1 MPKLARWST
10 PGRTPDSNLEA
21 WSARVSEIFRPY
33 VADCTQFYDPTK
45 VNTPRGTPDPMI
57 SWTAFPARLLGPD
70 RLRAADSDRNEQDEY
85 CEWSV
90 QKRGG
95 KIVRVTFTTEVP
107 EYFAHLWDTDPDGLL
122 KLYRRLVDPRVKLAD
137 LRDGDGDYL
146 PINRWNHP
154 SRSGRIAHLLQASNT
169 LGAAVDLVARATV
182 ARRDANGKPVTEQQA
197 LIACARLG
205 DPRRHSDPQI
215 AGAVNGAAVGGAEI
229 TFANPPGLH
238 LGRPRTA
245 GMVTPDGADAARFW
259 TIERGDPEHTV
270 RARFEVPASKRYVV
284 GDITIGGKPIQ
295 LGGQIAE
302 RVQVW
307 VKALIKQGNHTP
319 KAIPCGPR
327 RARPCA

>member
-1 MPKLARWST
+1 VPKLARWNT
-10 PGRTPDSNLEA
+10 PARTPDRDPDA
-21 WSARVSEIFRPY
+21 WSAKVSEIFRPY

-45 VNTPRGTPDPMI
+45 TSTPKGTPEPMI
-57 SWTAFPARLLGPD
+57 SWVAFPARLLGPD
-70 RLRAADSDRNEQDEY
+70 RLRAAENDRSEQDEY

-90 QKRGG
+90 RKKGG

-107 EYFAHLWDTDPDGLL
+107 EYFAHLSETDPDSLV
-122 KLYRRLVDPRVKLAD
+122 KLYRKLVDPRVKLAD

-154 SRSGRIAHLLQASNT
+154 SRSGRIAHLLQDTNT

-182 ARRDANGKPVTEQQA
+182 PRMDANGKQVTEQQA

-215 AGAVNGAAVGGAEI
+215 AGAVNLAARGGAEI
-229 TFANPPGLH
+229 TLADPPGLH

-245 GMVTPDGADAARFW
+245 GLVTPDGTDAESFW
-259 TIERGDPEHTV
+259 TIERGDPEHTM
-270 RARFEVPASKRYVV
+270 RARFEVPASKKYVV
-284 GDITIGGKPIQ
+284 GDIAIGGKPIQ
-295 LGGQIAE
+295 FGGQVAE

-307 VKALIKQGNHTP
+307 VKAIIKPGNHKP
-319 KAIPCGPR
+319 KVIPCGPR
-327 RARPCA
+327 RARPCT